1 MPETGEGTREP
12 WEYSLYIPNDPRAV
26 TICRRTLRLILTM
39 HGLIR
44 LVDVAELLAT
54 ELVANAVCHTKGPAA
69 LRVRWSAGVLRIGA
83 WDADPE
89 PPEPPEASCGAGSAA
104 ALGAASEPPPA
115 GGDSPSSA
123 ANPPPPAQPMA
134 AQSPPNIPATIPA
147 PSAAP
152 STQAGAAMT
161 VPAQAE
167 ATTTTATT
175 TTTTVTTVATT
186 GSAFLK

>member
-1 MPETGEGTREP
+1 MPESGSEP

-44 LVDVAELLAT
+44 LVYVAELLAT

-89 PPEPPEASCGAGSAA
+89 PPEPPGKLEQLGEAEEGRGL
-104 ALGAASEPPPA
+104 ALVRACSDLWGW
-115 GGDSPSSA
+115 
-123 ANPPPPAQPMA
+123 QPL
-134 AQSPPNIPATIPA
+134 SRFGNRGKYVWCELA
-147 PSAAP
+147 P
-152 STQAGAAMT
+152 
-161 VPAQAE
+161 
-167 ATTTTATT
+167 TA
-175 TTTTVTTVATT
+175 
-186 GSAFLK
+186 